1 MLKIR
6 KEQDEELGKIA
17 LKRFEDSMVEHI
29 KEFFPKY
36 YEVHGESLIREIIQ
50 YAVQHAGNY
59 DFVTE
64 RDVCLYI
71 NLVLLLGSNF
81 DIDKQ
86 LFWAEEIL
94 KDENITSS
102 ATRIDRLYDKAME
115 YFDRVAGT
123 ENEFLGR
130 ALLRIREISIENFS
144 QTPAENTIDVSV
156 ALLQE
161 IWPRKCQELGETTL
175 NNLIGE
181 AVISAKVYN
190 ITSERGLVLYTW
202 LMFMLGSGFD
212 KDPQFPW
219 AAKILHDES
228 IIDQAKKVDQLYR
241 EAMAFLEKWLA

>member
-17 LKRFEDSMVEHI
+17 LKRFEDSMVEHV

-36 YEVHGESLIREIIQ
+36 YEIHGEPLIRKVIQ
-50 YAVQHAGNY
+50 YAVQRAENY

-71 NLVLLLGSNF
+71 NLVFLLGSNF
-81 DIDKQ
+81 DTDKQ
-86 LFWAEEIL
+86 LPWTVEIL
-94 KDENITSS
+94 KDEMITSS
-102 ATRIDRLYDKAME
+102 AMRIDRLYDKAME

-130 ALLRIREISIENFS
+130 ALLRFREISIENFS

-156 ALLQE
+156 ALLQK
-161 IWPRKCQELGETTL
+161 IWSQKCQELGETIL
-175 NNLIGE
+175 SNLISE
-181 AVISAKVYN
+181 AVISAKEYN
-190 ITSERGLVLYTW
+190 ITSERGIVLYTW

-219 AAKILHDES
+219 ATKILGDES
-228 IIDQAKKVDQLYR
+228 IIDQAKKVDPLYK